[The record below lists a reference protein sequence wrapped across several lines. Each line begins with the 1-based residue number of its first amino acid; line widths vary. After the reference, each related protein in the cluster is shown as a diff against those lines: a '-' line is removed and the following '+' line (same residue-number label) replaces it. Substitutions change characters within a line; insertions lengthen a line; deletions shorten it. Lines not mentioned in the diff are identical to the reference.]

1 MVDSDK
7 GNLRSSVFFV
17 WGGLCTAAFVYAYFL
32 VPEVSLNVVVSLTC
46 VGGLAL
52 ILFASRNADQ
62 GTYARAG
69 RSDVQRDNS
78 QEVAPVGPPLDLRST
93 AQLVRQGRVGEA
105 RDGCRAPARRPI
117 RSLAGRAVSVPSSE
131 GWMALLSSL
140 LHRGSSVF
148 ALDCTAPLIYFNI
161 VCRRFIY
168 GFTQCLMR
176 PASSS

>member
-32 VPEVSLNVVVSLTC
+32 VPETKGLTLERKLNLPLAPDAQKLT
-46 VGGLAL
+46 
-52 ILFASRNADQ
+52 LFLLTKR
-62 GTYARAG
+62 RG
-69 RSDVQRDNS
+69 RSDVFRDNS